1 MNCER
6 ADIWG
11 VYFCFVFY
19 LSACLIFLLS
29 LLTLPVCWSLW
40 DFWAH
45 GWVTVSASLPC
56 GRFCP
61 YLGWG
66 VTSSHLSV
74 SLPLCSIIVM
84 WLLKA
89 NLGFC

>member
-1 MNCER
+1 MLF
-6 ADIWG
+6 I
-11 VYFCFVFY
+11 CF
-19 LSACLIFLLS
+19 IFLFFV
-29 LLTLPVCWSLW
+29 LTLSVCWSLC

-66 VTSSHLSV
+66 VTSSHLFGPIASMFNNNYYCDV
-74 SLPLCSIIVM
+74 VIERLFRI
-84 WLLKA
+84 LLVVT
-89 NLGFC
+89 N